1 MAHYI
6 STLNRYVYLFLF
18 LSLFIFGE
26 PQLIYGQN
34 NGGDESNH
42 SATASISAAAQQ
54 SNPNESPDRETQ
66 DRLTQDDVFNAIVF
80 PTEES
85 TEQQDDT
92 ASTLLDE
99 SNDSVW
105 RSIGNMLISLAFV
118 IMVGLAIAWFMRRF
132 VVRDTNL
139 GGGKINMLA
148 SYTLSQKSK
157 VYLLRVGTQTFLV
170 GEGAN
175 ELNML
180 SEVNLATPNITEEEI
195 LAATGTDAGE
205 DVSAAGGFES
215 KLNQW
220 QSALKSKDMGSE
232 VNTSLLLLG
241 GLAQRLRNKRE
252 GQ

>member
-1 MAHYI
+1 MAHVL

-18 LSLFIFGE
+18 IFLSIIGE
-26 PQLIYGQN
+26 TPHSYGQN
-34 NGGDESNH
+34 ESVDSSIH
-42 SATASISAAAQQ
+42 SATVSTGAALAGDPKSSQPIN
-54 SNPNESPDRETQ
+54 SRNHENV
-66 DRLTQDDVFNAIVF
+66 LNVFNAMSFPSAESSNQQTETSSTIV
-80 PTEES
+80 EES
-85 TEQQDDT
+85 
-92 ASTLLDE
+92 SR
-99 SNDSVW
+99 SVW

-118 IMVGLAIAWFMRRF
+118 IMIGLGIAWFMRRF
-132 VVRDTNL
+132 VVRDTAL

-157 VYLLRVGTQTFLV
+157 VYLLRVGSQTFLV

-180 SEVNLATPNITEEEI
+180 SEVNFSSPDINEEEF
-195 LAATGTDAGE
+195 LAATGTDMNSDGGN
-205 DVSAAGGFES
+205 SGGFES

-220 QSALKSKDMGSE
+220 QNALKSKDMGSE